1 MKKKIGVERENKE
14 RKKTKRKEK
23 KIELMNKS

>member
-1 MKKKIGVERENKE
+1 MKNKIGVERENKE